1 MSNTTKIQVDARKFA
16 ESIDI
21 FNAIEEAGVAHDI
34 RTVDVTNEEAVITGK
49 SLERLKFILASMGYE
64 LSLGPNKTHLFINM
78 KEAK

>member
-49 SLERLKFILASMGYE
+49 SLERLKFVLASMGYE

>member
-21 FNAIEEAGVAHDI
+21 FNAIEESGVAHDI

-49 SLERLKFILASMGYE
+49 SLERLKFVLASMGYE
-64 LSLGPNKTHLFINM
+64 LSLGPNKTHLFVNM

>member
-1 MSNTTKIQVDARKFA
+1 VDARKFA

-49 SLERLKFILASMGYE
+49 SLERLKFVLASMGYE